1 MTATGNQMQENFMY
15 CAHVNDCN
23 REPNAR
29 ELYIG
34 CPCYI
39 QNSALPHTACE
50 TIPCWQQEQFAG
62 KALGLLSTW
71 SHLFCRLVL
80 GELLLH
86 FIFKVLYSAILS
98 SWEDS
103 QCCCTSDCSLSWCVF
118 ECPPQC
124 YTYSTIW
131 LLHGWC
137 QMKPLPSWP
146 MFWVHHITMH
156 QFTVSLHAKPHT

>member
-1 MTATGNQMQENFMY
+1 MQRTLCIVPMLMTAIGNQMQENFTY

-62 KALGLLSTW
+62 KALGVAVNLKSP
-71 SHLFCRLVL
+71 VL
-80 GELLLH
+80 QAGVGRAVVAFH
-86 FIFKVLYSAILS
+86 F
-98 SWEDS
+98 
-103 QCCCTSDCSLSWCVF
+103 
-118 ECPPQC
+118 
-124 YTYSTIW
+124 
-131 LLHGWC
+131 
-137 QMKPLPSWP
+137 
-146 MFWVHHITMH
+146 
-156 QFTVSLHAKPHT
+156 